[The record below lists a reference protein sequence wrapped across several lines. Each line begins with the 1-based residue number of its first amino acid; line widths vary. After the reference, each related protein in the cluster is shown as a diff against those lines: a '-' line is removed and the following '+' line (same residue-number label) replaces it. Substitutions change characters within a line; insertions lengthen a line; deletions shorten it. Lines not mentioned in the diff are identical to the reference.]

1 MLDLEEEEKEE
12 VGEEEEEEE
21 EEDEYGD
28 EGSESVEYGGMARYS
43 LEDSVGDYVDG
54 LPGTTPPKQFLIR

>member
-12 VGEEEEEEE
+12 AGEEEEE

-28 EGSESVEYGGMARYS
+28 EGSEGVEYGGMAGYS